1 MIIIN
6 LRRNYTITTGFIETF
21 IEIYNA
27 GAAFIIIF
35 LIGQILFMMRKVD
48 KDLLKARLFLNE
60 SVMQRTWMYISIAGA
75 SFALNTLIKFVVRF
89 TYASDKLSDYYL
101 VELTQVIFL
110 ISFILA
116 VHNWYVF
123 IGSFINR
130 REGGESGKRHFLPA
144 FSR

>member
-1 MIIIN
+1 VIN
-6 LRRNYTITTGFIETF
+6 TAPYTMNFIDTF

-60 SVMQRTWMYISIAGA
+60 SIMQRTWIYISVAGA
-75 SFALNTLIKFVVRF
+75 AFALNTLIKFTVRF
-89 TYASDKLSDYYL
+89 TTTGESLSPFFI
-101 VELTQVIFL
+101 VELSQLIFL

-116 VHNWYVF
+116 VYNWYVF
-123 IGSFINR
+123 IGSFVRN
-130 REGGESGKRHFLPA
+130 K
-144 FSR
+144 